1 MFEVQLDGVPVIS
14 KKNRLRFGRGRTY
27 KDKVVADFEAELS
40 KAAAEVVAQLPDF
53 SAWTC
58 PVKMVVIVQV
68 PDKRRRD
75 LQNMLDTICDSLNNL
90 VYDDDV
96 QIVSIDATKT
106 FGKSWSLYIS
116 VEPAE
121 N

>member
-14 KKNRLRFGRGRTY
+14 KKNRLKFGRGRTY

-58 PVKMVVIVQV
+58 PVKMVVLVQV

>member
-14 KKNRLRFGRGRTY
+14 KKNRLKFGRGRTY

-58 PVKMVVIVQV
+58 PVEMVVVVQV

-96 QIVSIDATKT
+96 QIVSIDATKK

-116 VEPAE
+116 VQPA
-121 N
+121 

>member
-1 MFEVQLDGVPVIS
+1 MVQIQLDGIPVIS
-14 KKNRLRFGRGRTY
+14 KKNRLKFARGRTY
-27 KDKVVADFEAELS
+27 KDKVVADFEAELG

-58 PVKMVVIVQV
+58 PVKMKVVVQV

-75 LQNMLDTICDSLNNL
+75 LQNMLDTICDSLNDI
-90 VYDDDV
+90 VYYDDV
-96 QIVSIDATKT
+96 QIVSIDAKKQ

-116 VEPAE
+116 VEPA
-121 N
+121 